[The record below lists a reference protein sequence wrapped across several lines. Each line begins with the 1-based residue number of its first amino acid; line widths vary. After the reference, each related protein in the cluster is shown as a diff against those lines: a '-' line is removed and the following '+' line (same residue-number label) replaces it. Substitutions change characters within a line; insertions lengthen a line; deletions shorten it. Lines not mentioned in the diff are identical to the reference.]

1 MPAEPLYG
9 RRRLSRR
16 VAFVVGSATLI
27 LTFLASGTP
36 IPLYSTYRL
45 EDGITNSGLAL
56 TTVVYFT
63 MTALSLLLLGRL
75 SNHLGRLPV
84 GVAALLS
91 SIAGGLVLMH
101 AAALPVLV
109 VGRALQGIA
118 CGVASSALGSYVIDT
133 APEAPR
139 WLAALITSIVPPLAV
154 PLGALLSGAIVEY
167 GPAPRVL
174 TYSIVVCALA
184 VGVALL
190 LACPESVERRD
201 PSVALRTLRPQVR
214 VPAGAGRPLF
224 VAGTVA
230 VATWSLGG
238 FFQAFAPSLTADRL
252 GTENTLVVA
261 LVFASLSVLSPI
273 GGVLTG
279 RLRPAPSVC
288 LGLGLFATCALVVAL
303 AVRSGTI
310 VPFLVASFAAGIGQG
325 IASAGGMRGVL
336 ARTDADDRAGVLA
349 TIFLISYC
357 GAAVPG
363 LITSRLAGHV
373 SLVHITFGYTVL
385 VVIASALAM
394 LASRTPPTRLDAPA
408 VEPG

>member
-1 MPAEPLYG
+1 MPAEPLPEL
-9 RRRLSRR
+9 RRPSRR

-27 LTFLASGTP
+27 LTFVASGTP

-45 EDGITNSGLAL
+45 EDGISNSGLAL

-75 SNHLGRLPV
+75 SNHLGRRPV
-84 GVAALLS
+84 GIAALLC

-101 AAALPVLV
+101 VAALPMLV

-174 TYSIVVCALA
+174 TYTIVVCALA

-190 LACPESVERRD
+190 LACPESVGRRD
-201 PSVALRTLRPQVR
+201 TSAARRTLRPQVR
-214 VPAGAGRPLF
+214 VPPGARRPLL
-224 VAGTVA
+224 VVGMVA

-238 FFQAFAPSLTADRL
+238 FFQAFAPGLTADRL
-252 GTENTLVVA
+252 GTENTFVVA
-261 LVFASLSVLSPI
+261 LVFASLSVLSPV

-288 LGLGLFATCALVVAL
+288 LGLGVFATCAVIVAI

-310 VPFLVASFAAGIGQG
+310 VPFLVASFVAGVGQG
-325 IASAGGMRGVL
+325 IAATGGMRGLL
-336 ARTDADDRAGVLA
+336 ARTSADDRAGVLA
-349 TIFLISYC
+349 SVFLISYC
-357 GAAVPG
+357 AAAVPG

-385 VVIASALAM
+385 VVVASALAM
-394 LASRTPPTRLDAPA
+394 LAGRAPTIRIEAPV